1 MERANSGNS
10 ASEASSA
17 KKTTSAY
24 GAGGVSAW
32 LIAGVAVSFFP
43 VSCGDSEVPRP
54 GLGSTVGA
62 DAGSGAGVDASDAS
76 VIEGADGGGGDGTV
90 AVETRILRIHY
101 VPGAGQNVEDW
112 SLHYFGA
119 AVDQGAEWAK
129 GPHFIATS
137 SVSGYVDIEL
147 QHPESSLGFFPT
159 LFPAGGGGQDPIKDV
174 ETEVLFD
181 RATPHPTE
189 VGVRECWI
197 RQGRPVSFAPISAS
211 ASAEP
216 YQIASAGDFIDLGD
230 GRIRFMFRVNPR
242 SSGTLSVWSS
252 ADKRDLREYAYA
264 PSSDIN
270 DKGLVVDL
278 KDIAADWAADKDF
291 GYAITTTL
299 KANTGNSG
307 NTGNDDVTDTTAD
320 LSLRPVSFSTPSTN
334 AEWARSAVFYQLM
347 VRTFADGGRAK
358 TSTLTPASDATG
370 IDVSAKDG
378 IGDLVGLRNKLGY
391 LRELGITALWIT
403 PIFKAT
409 SFHNYDT
416 LDYFDIDP
424 AYGTQKDF
432 KDLMLAAHCQRDD
445 GSTIPDCARIN
456 LILDFVQN
464 HTSNTTPWFVSA
476 LDPSD
481 PEHAKYADW
490 FVWADDYTNMFDGIH
505 PWSPGDRLWHCRAM
519 GGDYR
524 CYHKIFWSGT
534 PELNLRN
541 PAVRNMMK
549 EVTRFWVENFDVD
562 GFRLDASKH
571 IDQFDEI
578 HGIPTEL
585 HGTHVWWKEFN
596 AFVKGLRT
604 TEYPI
609 LLSGE
614 NRWDDVSAQNRIVAG
629 NIEAVSDVSAFDAVT
644 GTWKVNAF
652 AGDMDSQFDF
662 SYRTALNRFLTG
674 ADYTAATFETPT
686 LVGYVNAL
694 SSDLLRPNSDPGLDP
709 GSDAYRRRHFF
720 ARFLS
725 NHDVDRPA
733 SMFAGEPR
741 PVVDG
746 RLRLAAA
753 TVLTMP
759 GTPVIYYGE
768 EYGKFGRNDG
778 GDSFIREPME
788 WVKTVAFQDV
798 AGHREIDIQ
807 GDGMEDMCVGI
818 NPFDPTIK
826 FIESDDGVSV
836 EEQRGVSGSL
846 LSFYQNLIRIR
857 HTHPIFTDPATT
869 LSEEV
874 VSNDLYVFRLENKGL
889 DVPVVFVAMNRSTTD
904 AVPLSMAG
912 VDLVSGDSE
921 TSFEMAPLTVRI
933 IKP

>member
-1 MERANSGNS
+1 MVRTYRSRTA
-10 ASEASSA
+10 
-17 KKTTSAY
+17 T
-24 GAGGVSAW
+24 VSVS
-32 LIAGVAVSFFP
+32 LIASALVSFS
-43 VSCGDSEVPRP
+43 VGCGDSEVSRADVDAA
-54 GLGSTVGA
+54 VGA
-62 DAGSGAGVDASDAS
+62 DAGAGIDVQDAS
-76 VIEGADGGGGDGTV
+76 VAAGADGGGGDGRDGAV
-90 AVETRILRIHY
+90 AAEPNILRIHY
-101 VPGAGQNVEDW
+101 RPGEGQNVGDW
-112 SLHYFGA
+112 SLHYFGS

-129 GPHFIATS
+129 GPHFVPTS
-137 SVSGYVDIEL
+137 AGRGYVDIEI
-147 QHPESSLGFFPT
+147 QHPESSLMFFPA
-159 LFPAGGGGQDPIKDV
+159 LFPAGGQDPIKDV
-174 ETEVLFD
+174 ETEVFFD
-181 RATPHPTE
+181 RAVPHPTL

-197 RQGRPVSFAPISAS
+197 AQGRPVSFDPAAL
-211 ASAEP
+211 ADALDAEP
-216 YQIASAGDFIDLGD
+216 YHVRSPGDFIDLGD
-230 GRIRFMFRVNPR
+230 GRVRFMFRVNPR
-242 SSGTLSVWSS
+242 STGTVSVWSS
-252 ADKRDLREYAYA
+252 SDKSDLRAFAYDA
-264 PSSDIN
+264 SSEVN
-270 DKGLVVDL
+270 KNGLVVDL
-278 KDIAADWAADKDF
+278 KEIAADWEGKTFGFAIATALADK
-291 GYAITTTL
+291 T
-299 KANTGNSG
+299 
-307 NTGNDDVTDTTAD
+307 DVTPD
-320 LSLRPVSFSTPSTN
+320 LSLRPVAYTIPSTN
-334 AEWARSAVFYQLM
+334 AEWARRSVFYQLM

-358 TSTLTPASDATG
+358 TSTAATGGGGSSSTSSG
-370 IDVSAKDG
+370 IDVSEKDG

-391 LRELGITALWIT
+391 LRELGINALWIT

-424 AYGTQKDF
+424 AYGNQKDF
-432 KDLMLAAHCQRDD
+432 KDLMQAAHCLSED
-445 GSTIPDCARIN
+445 GSTIPGCTRIN

-464 HTSNTTPWFVSA
+464 HTSNTTPWFVSG
-476 LDPSD
+476 LDPDD

-490 FVWADDYTNMFDGIH
+490 FVWADDYTNMFEGIH

-541 PAVRNMMK
+541 PAVRSMMK

-578 HGIPTEL
+578 NGIPSEL

-596 AFVKGLRT
+596 AFVKTLRT
-604 TEYPI
+604 GEYPI

-629 NIEAVSDVSAFDAVT
+629 NIEAVSDVSAFDAQT

-652 AGDMDSQFDF
+652 ADDMDSQFDF
-662 SYRTALNRFLTG
+662 TYRTALNRFLTG
-674 ADYTAATFETPT
+674 ADYEAATFETPT
-686 LVGYVNAL
+686 LVQYVNAL
-694 SSDLLRPNSDPGLDP
+694 SSDLSRPTGNSHR
-709 GSDAYRRRHFF
+709 SRHFF

-733 SMFAGEPR
+733 SMFEGEPR
-741 PVVDG
+741 PVLEG

-788 WVKTVAFQDV
+788 WVKTVAFQEV
-798 AGHREIDIQ
+798 AGHREVDIH

-826 FIESDDGVSV
+826 FIQNEDGVSV
-836 EEQRGVSGSL
+836 EEQRGVPGSL
-846 LSFYQNLIRIR
+846 LGFYQSLIRIR
-857 HTHPIFTDPATT
+857 HEHPIFTDPATT

-874 VSNDLYVFRLENKGL
+874 VANDLYVFRLENKAL
-889 DVPVVFVAMNRSTTD
+889 SVPVVFVAMNRSATS
-904 AVPLSMAG
+904 ALPFAIEG
-912 VDLVSGDSE
+912 VDLVSGDE
-921 TSFEMAPLTVRI
+921 GTSFEMSPLSVRI
-933 IKP
+933 VEPRN